1 MTDTDRYLAT
11 TDWLASHLD
20 DPDVRVLECTVFLR
34 PREDGKPGYQAVPA
48 SAEFAESHIPGAVY
62 ADLTNDLSD
71 RAQALRFMMPP
82 ASQFAEAM
90 GRYGIG
96 DDSQVVLYDRGDNMW
111 AARIWWM
118 LRAFGFD
125 NARVLDGGWKSW
137 TAEGRPVTGDAPMPR
152 QASFT
157 PRERPE
163 LIATKEDVLAAM
175 ASGQGCIV
183 NALNAAQH
191 RGDVAPYGRAGHISG
206 SVNVPAMGAAGIVDP
221 ASQKYLPIEEIRTRF
236 EAAGA
241 NPSERMI
248 TYCGGGI
255 AASSAAFA
263 ATMAG
268 YTNVALY
275 DASLSEWAA
284 DPSLPMET

>member
-1 MTDTDRYLAT
+1 
-11 TDWLASHLD
+11 
-20 DPDVRVLECTVFLR
+20 VFLR
-34 PREDGKPGYQAVPA
+34 PRDDGKPGYKAVPA
-48 SAEFAESHIPGAVY
+48 TAEFADGHIPGAVY
-62 ADLTNDLSD
+62 ADLANDLSD
-71 RAQALRFMMPP
+71 GAQALRFMMPP

-96 DDSQVVLYDRGDNMW
+96 DDSQVVLYDREGNMW

-137 TAEGRPVTGDAPMPR
+137 LAEGGPVSIDIPRPAP
-152 QASFT
+152 ATFT
-157 PRERPE
+157 ARERPE

-175 ASGQGCIV
+175 SSGQGCIV

-191 RGDVAPYGRAGHISG
+191 RGDVAPYGRPGHISG
-206 SVNVPAMGAAGIVDP
+206 SVNVPAMGSAGIVDP
-221 ASQKYLPIEEIRTRF
+221 ATQKYLPVDEIRERF

-241 NPSERMI
+241 RPDQRMI

-268 YTNVALY
+268 YTNIAVY

-284 DPSLPMET
+284 DPALPMETGAPTT